1 MESLGRWSIK
11 NRVTVNLI
19 MIFIIVAGALTVM
32 QMRRELN
39 PQFVLDMINISV
51 PYAGAS
57 PEEIEEGICVRI
69 EEKIKSIEGIS
80 RIFSSAREGMGSVT
94 VELDSKADVKKVL
107 DDIKMEVD
115 RIETFPVEAEDPII
129 TEIINRIPAIS
140 VAVYGDAS
148 EKRLRGVAERIRDD
162 LIDTG
167 DITLANLMGVRDYEI
182 SVEVSEENLRRY
194 GISFEQVAKAI
205 RTGSIDLPGGTIKTS
220 HGEILVRSKG
230 QLYTGREFE
239 EIPLITLQDGT
250 SVRLKEVTTVN
261 DGFEDVELKTR
272 FNGKP
277 AAVIQVNRTKTEDI
291 VEISRIVRN
300 YVERKKDTTPEGIKI
315 AIWGNVAPMVE
326 GRINLLLRNGVQG
339 MILVFLILALFLNL
353 RLAFWVSAGIP
364 ISFMAAFMV
373 LDFAGES
380 INMISLFA
388 FIMTLGILVDD
399 AIIVGENIY
408 THFGKGK
415 SPSDAVVSGLKEVGW
430 PVVIAVSTTIVAF
443 APLLFVTGIIGKFI
457 AVMPKAVIA
466 ILVVSLFE
474 ALMILPAH
482 LESALTGS
490 LSKAGK
496 IISWHES
503 MRNRIEK
510 GLNHLINHS
519 YLAAITFVV
528 KNRYFSFAIGLAVL
542 IISLGVVIGGYV
554 PFAFFPKAE
563 SDWIIAEVSYPLGTP
578 FKLTEETIAYIEK
591 KSLELNSSFKKVTDK
606 NGKVVVNTFSL
617 VGMIP
622 RKDWKPGD
630 FGGHCGEIWIELVP
644 AEKRPDLSA
653 NIILNEWRTIIGE
666 IPGLDRITFST
677 LHGGPGGSAIEIQ
690 LAGKDFGILT
700 RAADELKAEIGTY
713 PGTYDIVDDFRPGKK
728 EMQIRIKEGA
738 KPLGITMTGLARQLR
753 QAFYGEEALR
763 IQRGRDDLKVM
774 VRYAGYDRRRISGVE
789 EMRIRTLEGNEI
801 PIEEVA
807 EITYGQAYSVI
818 RRINRKRVITV
829 ISDLDETVGNASK
842 IVGSLKE
849 NFLPELSR
857 RYPGLQIDLEGQEKR
872 TRDSI
877 NDLKSGFMLAL
888 MGIFLLLA
896 SQFRSYVQPIIIM
909 MAIPFGLIGAVV
921 GHLVMGMHITIISLF
936 GFVALTGIVVN
947 DSLILIDF
955 INRAVRG
962 GEDILAAVIESGKA
976 RFRPVLLTSLT
987 TIAGLFPLLLERS
1000 FQAQFLIPMAISI
1013 SFGLLFATVLTL
1025 LYIPAIYLI
1034 IEDVRRIFK

>member
-19 MIFIIVAGALTVM
+19 MIFIIVAGTLTVI

-51 PYAGAS
+51 PYAGAI
-57 PEEIEEGICVRI
+57 PEEIEEGICVKI
-69 EEKIKSIEGIS
+69 EDKIKSIEGIS
-80 RIFSSAREGMGSVT
+80 RTFSTAREGMGSVT

-115 RIETFPVEAEDPII
+115 HIATFPIEAEDPII
-129 TEIINRIPAIS
+129 TEIINRTPAIS

-148 EKRLRGVAERIRDD
+148 EKRLREVAERIRDD
-162 LIDTG
+162 LIDMG
-167 DITLANLMGVRDYEI
+167 GITLADLLGVRDYEI

-205 RTGSIDLPGGTIKTS
+205 RTGSTDLPGGAIKTS
-220 HGEILVRSKG
+220 HGEVLVRSKG

-239 EIPLITLQDGT
+239 EIPLITLQNGT

-277 AAVIQVNRTKTEDI
+277 AAVVQVNRTKTEDVI
-291 VEISRIVRN
+291 EISRIVRN
-300 YVERKKDTTPEGIKI
+300 YVERKKDTIPEGIKI
-315 AIWGNVAPMVE
+315 AIWGNIAPMVE

-373 LDFAGES
+373 LEFAGKS

-415 SPSDAVVSGLKEVGW
+415 SPSDAVVCGLKEVGW
-430 PVVIAVSTTIVAF
+430 PVVIAVSTTVVAF

-457 AVMPKAVIA
+457 AVMPQAVIA

-482 LESALTGS
+482 LEGALTGS

-496 IISWHES
+496 ITSWHEDL
-503 MRNRIEK
+503 RNRVEK
-510 GLNHLINHS
+510 GLNHVINHYYHS
-519 YLAAITFVV
+519 AVTLVV
-528 KNRYFSFAIGLAVL
+528 KNRYFSFAIGIGVL

-554 PFAFFPKAE
+554 PFVFFPKAE
-563 SDWIIAEVSYPLGTP
+563 SDWVIAEVSYPLGTP
-578 FKLTEETIAYIEK
+578 FKLTEETIAYIEN
-591 KSLELNSSFKKVTDK
+591 KSLELNPSFKKVTDK
-606 NGKVVVNTFSL
+606 NDKVVVNIFSL
-617 VGMIP
+617 VGVIP

-630 FGGHCGEIWIELVP
+630 FGGHCGEIWLELVP

-653 NIILNEWRTIIGE
+653 NIILSKWRTIIGE

-677 LHGGPGGSAIEIQ
+677 LHGGPGGNAIEIQ
-690 LAGKDFGILT
+690 LAGKDFSQLT
-700 RAADELKAEIGTY
+700 RAADKLKAEIGTY
-713 PGTYDIVDDFRPGKK
+713 PGTYGIVDDFRPGKK

-738 KPLGITMTGLARQLR
+738 KPLGITMAGLARQLR

-763 IQRGRDDLKVM
+763 IQRGMDDLKVM
-774 VRYAGYDRRRISGVE
+774 VRYAGYDRQRISGVE
-789 EMRIRTLEGNEI
+789 EMHIRTPEGNEI

-807 EITYGQAYSVI
+807 EITYGQAHSVI
-818 RRINRKRVITV
+818 RRINRKRVIT
-829 ISDLDETVGNASK
+829 ISSDLDETVGNASK
-842 IVGSLKE
+842 IVAGLKTD
-849 NFLPELSR
+849 FLPELSR
-857 RYPGLQIDLEGQEKR
+857 RYPGLQIDLAGQEKR

-877 NDLKSGFMLAL
+877 NDLKNGFILAL

-896 SQFRSYVQPIIIM
+896 SQFRSYAQPIIIM
-909 MAIPFGLIGAVV
+909 MAIPFGLIGAFV
-921 GHLVMGMHITIISLF
+921 GHWVMGMQITILSLF
-936 GFVALTGIVVN
+936 GIVALSGIVVN

-962 GEDILAAVIESGKA
+962 GEDILTAVVESGKA

-1025 LYIPAIYLI
+1025 LYVPAIYLI

>member
-1 MESLGRWSIK
+1 
-11 NRVTVNLI
+11 
-19 MIFIIVAGALTVM
+19 MIFIIVAGTLTVI

-51 PYAGAS
+51 PYAGAI
-57 PEEIEEGICVRI
+57 PEEIEEGICVKI
-69 EEKIKSIEGIS
+69 EDKIKSIEGIS
-80 RIFSSAREGMGSVT
+80 RTFSTAREGMGSVT

-115 RIETFPVEAEDPII
+115 HIATFPIEAEDPII
-129 TEIINRIPAIS
+129 TEIINRTPAIS

-148 EKRLRGVAERIRDD
+148 EKRLREVAERIRDD
-162 LIDTG
+162 LIDMG
-167 DITLANLMGVRDYEI
+167 GITLADLLGVRDYEI

-205 RTGSIDLPGGTIKTS
+205 RTGSTDLPGGAIKTS
-220 HGEILVRSKG
+220 HGEVLVRSKG

-239 EIPLITLQDGT
+239 EIPLITLQNGT

-277 AAVIQVNRTKTEDI
+277 AAVVQVNRTTTEDVI
-291 VEISRIVRN
+291 EISRIVRN
-300 YVERKKDTTPEGIKI
+300 YVERKKDTIPEGIKI
-315 AIWGNVAPMVE
+315 AIWGNIAPMVE

-373 LDFAGES
+373 LEFAGKS

-415 SPSDAVVSGLKEVGW
+415 SPSDAVVCGLKEVGW
-430 PVVIAVSTTIVAF
+430 PVVIAVSTTVVAF

-457 AVMPKAVIA
+457 AVMPQAVIA

-482 LESALTGS
+482 LEGALTGS

-496 IISWHES
+496 ITSWHEDL
-503 MRNRIEK
+503 RNRVEK
-510 GLNHLINHS
+510 GLNHVINHYYHS
-519 YLAAITFVV
+519 AVTFVV
-528 KNRYFSFAIGLAVL
+528 KNRYFSFAIGIGVL

-554 PFAFFPKAE
+554 PFVFFPKAE
-563 SDWIIAEVSYPLGTP
+563 SDWVIAEVSYPLGTP
-578 FKLTEETIAYIEK
+578 FKLTEETIAYIEN
-591 KSLELNSSFKKVTDK
+591 KSLELNPSFKKVTDK
-606 NGKVVVNTFSL
+606 NDKVVVNIFSL
-617 VGMIP
+617 VGVIP

-630 FGGHCGEIWIELVP
+630 FGGHCGEIWLELVP

-653 NIILNEWRTIIGE
+653 NIILSKWRTIIGE

-677 LHGGPGGSAIEIQ
+677 LHGGPGGNAIEIQ
-690 LAGKDFGILT
+690 LAGKDFSQLT
-700 RAADELKAEIGTY
+700 RAADKLKAEIGTY
-713 PGTYDIVDDFRPGKK
+713 PGTYGIVDDFRPGKK

-738 KPLGITMTGLARQLR
+738 KPLGITMAGLARQLR

-763 IQRGRDDLKVM
+763 IQRGMDDLKVM
-774 VRYAGYDRRRISGVE
+774 VRYAGYDRQRISGVE
-789 EMRIRTLEGNEI
+789 EMHIRTPEGNEI

-807 EITYGQAYSVI
+807 EITYGQAHSVI
-818 RRINRKRVITV
+818 
-829 ISDLDETVGNASK
+829 
-842 IVGSLKE
+842 
-849 NFLPELSR
+849 
-857 RYPGLQIDLEGQEKR
+857 
-872 TRDSI
+872 
-877 NDLKSGFMLAL
+877 
-888 MGIFLLLA
+888 
-896 SQFRSYVQPIIIM
+896 
-909 MAIPFGLIGAVV
+909 
-921 GHLVMGMHITIISLF
+921 
-936 GFVALTGIVVN
+936 
-947 DSLILIDF
+947 
-955 INRAVRG
+955 
-962 GEDILAAVIESGKA
+962 
-976 RFRPVLLTSLT
+976 
-987 TIAGLFPLLLERS
+987 
-1000 FQAQFLIPMAISI
+1000 
-1013 SFGLLFATVLTL
+1013 
-1025 LYIPAIYLI
+1025 
-1034 IEDVRRIFK
+1034 